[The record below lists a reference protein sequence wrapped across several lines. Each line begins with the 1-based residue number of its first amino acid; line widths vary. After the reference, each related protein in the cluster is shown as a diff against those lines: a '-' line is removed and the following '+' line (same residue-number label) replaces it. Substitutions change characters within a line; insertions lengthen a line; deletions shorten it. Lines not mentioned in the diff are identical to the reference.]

1 MGAPTRAAFLSILI
15 LVNVAYAQVEI
26 KSSEETQPISELL
39 DGLDRDYS
47 FDNQVSSVYDTLLL
61 NTNNYRS
68 YEVPKVN
75 TTTIENRLDNIPAV
89 ISMDYNYTVKKF
101 IDLYTVRR
109 REQVSRMLGLSKVYF
124 PIFERELDAAG
135 LPMELK
141 YLPVVES
148 ALNPHARSRVGA
160 TGLWQFMYRTGK
172 QYGLKVNSYVDERR
186 DPLKS
191 TKAAMAYLQDAY
203 DMFGDWLLAIASYN
217 CGMGNV
223 RKAIIRSG
231 GKDNFWEI
239 MSYLPRETR
248 GYVPAFIAASYAF
261 EYSSDHN
268 IYPVYVDFGLDT
280 DTVQI
285 RRMDITLSELA
296 EQTNASY
303 EELVFLNPELKLK
316 RIPYSEK
323 PYVMNMPKAAAEYFV
338 MREPSLM
345 RQFGKKRNQYPAAN
359 PQVQAINTK
368 YSTRYKEP
376 SGKPTY
382 YTVRSGDVV
391 GTIAERFGVS
401 ARSISRWNNLRG
413 YRIRVGQKLKIY
425 GAKSAPRKESTG
437 KKATIAAGPS
447 PTNGAIYHT
456 VKRGETLWEISRQY
470 SGVSVS
476 NITSLNPG
484 MNPSRLDI
492 GQKVRVK

>member
-1 MGAPTRAAFLSILI
+1 MGAPIRAIFLSFIFLLQI
-15 LVNVAYAQVEI
+15 VYAQVNEKDPDEI
-26 KSSEETQPISELL
+26 QPISALL
-39 DGLDRDYS
+39 DGLDKDYS
-47 FDNQVSSVYDTLLL
+47 FDNQVSSVYDTLIL
-61 NTNNYRS
+61 NTRNYRS
-68 YEVPKVN
+68 NDVPVVRTN
-75 TTTIENRLDNIPAV
+75 TIESRLDNIPAV

-109 REQVSRMLGLSKVYF
+109 RDQVSRMLGLSKAYF

-141 YLPVVES
+141 YLPIVES

-160 TGLWQFMYRTGK
+160 TGLWQFMYHTGK
-172 QYGLKVNSYVDERR
+172 QYGLTVNSYVDERR

-191 TKAAMAYLQDAY
+191 TIAATKYLQDAY

-231 GKDNFWEI
+231 GKSNFWEI

-248 GYVPAFIAASYAF
+248 GYVPAFIAASYTF
-261 EYSSDHN
+261 EYASDHN
-268 IYPVYVDFGLDT
+268 LYPVYVDFGLNT
-280 DTVQI
+280 DTLHI
-285 RRMDITLSELA
+285 RRMDITLSEIA
-296 EQTNASY
+296 EATNSSY

-323 PYVMNMPKAAAEYFV
+323 PYVLNIPKPAAEYFV
-338 MREPSLM
+338 MHEPSLL
-345 RQFGKKRNQYPAAN
+345 RKYGKKRSQYASAS
-359 PQVQAINTK
+359 PQVKAINAK

-376 SGKPTY
+376 SGKPKY

-401 ARSISRWNNLRG
+401 ARSIARWNNLRG
-413 YRIRVGQKLKIY
+413 YRIKVGQRLKIY
-425 GAKSAPRKESTG
+425 GGKSAARKESTG
-437 KKATIAAGPS
+437 KSVAVTGPVPS
-447 PTNGAIYHT
+447 NGPAYHT
-456 VKRGETLWEISRQY
+456 VRKGETLWEISRQY
-470 SGVSVS
+470 PGVSVS
-476 NITSLNPG
+476 NITALNPG
-484 MNPSRLDI
+484 MNPSKLDI
-492 GQKVRVK
+492 GQRIRVK